1 MNSLDIKKDEYIS
14 KIIHDIENPVLAQI
28 TALELFLSAIGNKI
42 SHDEKDL
49 IELTLNSCR
58 YLYKLVEIFNSVYKL
73 NFEPLKLNYEK
84 FNIVELVEDSIRE
97 SRILLKYNELNL
109 EFSCKK
115 EITLNAD
122 KTQIKRVIETLF
134 SNSITYAF
142 KNSTIRIE
150 LFKTNN
156 KILFE
161 IKNNSPYIE
170 QDVLKDVFNKHKT
183 QALYNKN
190 GIGLGL
196 YLSKEIINAHNG
208 TIIAKSFPEDISIF
222 GFEIPLKG

>member
-1 MNSLDIKKDEYIS
+1 MNNLNIKKDEYIS
-14 KIIHDIENPVLAQI
+14 KIIHDIENPILAQI
-28 TALELFLSAIGNKI
+28 TALELFLSAVNNKI
-42 SHDEKDL
+42 SYDEKDL
-49 IELTLNSCR
+49 IELTLNSCK
-58 YLYKLVEIFNSVYKL
+58 YLYKLVEVFNSVYKL
-73 NFEPLKLNYEK
+73 NFEPLKLNFEK
-84 FNIVELVEDSIRE
+84 FDIAELVKDSIQE
-97 SRILLKYNELNL
+97 SKILLKYHELSL
-109 EFSCKK
+109 EFEFEK
-115 EITLNAD
+115 EVVVNAD
-122 KTQIKRVIETLF
+122 KIQIKRVIETLF

-142 KNSTIRIE
+142 KNSIIRIE
-150 LFKTNN
+150 LLKANN

-170 QDVLKDVFNKHKT
+170 QEVLKDVINKHKT